1 MSNTET
7 KLLSTLRNP
16 QYQHFVSSM
25 SPNMFTGDRVT
36 YLAAYQMAYEKYGAL
51 SAEAIES
58 ILGASLPPEFDIPVS
73 VDPVPLIHDLQR
85 LARKRN
91 LQEMAQE
98 LLDESKK
105 YDPDVELL
113 RSKLEAK
120 DDFVTHDAS
129 LVPGISQFIAN
140 LKAKETREYK
150 WLNTGIPFLDAMV
163 GNEWPRGEISII
175 TARSGGGKSAFMGS
189 SALNMARIHKDSG
202 ESSPVAIFSMEMP
215 KDQLIARFVTDMT
228 GIDGRVIRT
237 GRYVDG
243 KPLSDEDRISI
254 DNALEELQ
262 TLPLYIVDAERLS
275 AQEIIRTARALMIDK
290 GVQVFFIDYLQLMSY
305 DNEMGKHY
313 GLGDGVKQLK
323 AFVKR
328 YKVAVVILAQYHETK
343 ETIRDAT
350 DPEKDCALWVHLS
363 IDFDE
368 RDDQGVCPATVE
380 VRKSRHG
387 PVGKATVLYNA
398 RRLSFLAKDMP

>member
-1 MSNTET
+1 
-7 KLLSTLRNP
+7 L
-16 QYQHFVSSM
+16 
-25 SPNMFTGDRVT
+25 SPNIFTGDNVT
-36 YLAAYQMAYEKYGAL
+36 YLAAYQSAYERYGSL

-58 ILGASLPPEFDIPVS
+58 ILGEALPPEYDIPVA
-73 VDPVPLIHDLQR
+73 VDPLPLITDLQR
-85 LARKRN
+85 QARKRN
-91 LQEMAQE
+91 LQEMSQR
-98 LLDESKK
+98 LLEESKK
-105 YDPDVELL
+105 YDPDIDGL
-113 RSKLEAK
+113 RKELEAK
-120 DDFVTHDAS
+120 DDFVQHDAS
-129 LVPGISQFIAN
+129 LIPGISQFIAQ
-140 LKAKETREYK
+140 LRSKETQEYK
-150 WLNTGIPFLDAMV
+150 WLHTGIPFLDAMV

-189 SALNMARIHKDSG
+189 SALNMARNNKQDGS
-202 ESSPVAIFSMEMP
+202 SSPVAIFSMEMP

-228 GIDGRVIRT
+228 GIDGRVIRM

-243 KPLSDEDRISI
+243 RKLSEEDRTLI

-275 AQEIIRTARALMIDK
+275 AAEIIRTARALMIDK
-290 GVQVFFIDYLQLMSY
+290 GVQVFFVDYLQLMSY
-305 DNEMGKHY
+305 DSELGKHY

-328 YKVAVVILAQYHETK
+328 YNVSVVLLAQYHETK

-350 DPEKDCALWVHLS
+350 DPEKDCALWVHLA

-398 RRLSFLAKDMP
+398 RRLSFLPKDIP